1 MYKYIKGVTVVS
13 DKKMKDSFEI
23 AEEYHLWMPLDKDT
37 LVPNGTFVDFLV
49 SSYME
54 QHNHKASEYYYIN
67 SKNIALR
74 VYPEEMIEPIMH
86 EFMKYLNIN
95 NVQSD
100 KEKILQM
107 GDIPFIYYE
116 KPVPQAKIYNFEEF
130 KKRKENKQ

>member
-1 MYKYIKGVTVVS
+1 
-13 DKKMKDSFEI
+13 
-23 AEEYHLWMPLDKDT
+23 
-37 LVPNGTFVDFLV
+37 
-49 SSYME
+49 
-54 QHNHKASEYYYIN
+54 
-67 SKNIALR
+67 
-74 VYPEEMIEPIMH
+74 MIEPIMH

-116 KPVPQAKIYNFEEF
+116 KPVQQAKIYNFEEF

>member
-54 QHNHKASEYYYIN
+54 QHNHKASESYYIN
-67 SKNIALR
+67 SKNISKSDL
-74 VYPEEMIEPIMH
+74 
-86 EFMKYLNIN
+86 MKLIYSI
-95 NVQSD
+95 
-100 KEKILQM
+100 KET
-107 GDIPFIYYE
+107 
-116 KPVPQAKIYNFEEF
+116 N
-130 KKRKENKQ
+130 